1 MKVKQ
6 LSREK
11 IFKCCKQGKYISS
24 KKDRIKYSKLLYK
37 LNKHSDEYM
46 STPLNYKRFFKT
58 HKIKGNKIFE
68 PFYGDGSFKK
78 AFKLNGIKAIGKKNS
93 DFWKIIFDPKYRDLY
108 IFSNIP
114 FSFKYQILHTLL
126 EQKRNFSL
134 VLPERTVINNILP
147 KFKEAYSGKY
157 SVFKMKGKEN
167 IYMCKN
173 TNKLKRVNTV
183 IVTWKF

>member
-1 MKVKQ
+1 MKVKKH
-6 LSREK
+6 SREK
-11 IFKCCKQGKYISS
+11 IFKCCKQGKYIPIL
-24 KKDRIKYSKLLYK
+24 KNRIKYSKFLYK
-37 LNKHSDEYM
+37 SNKHSDEYM
-46 STPLNYKRFFKT
+46 SNDFTYRRFLKQNNM
-58 HKIKGNKIFE
+58 KGKQIFE

-93 DFWKIIFDPKYRDLY
+93 DFWKIIFDKKYSKLH
-108 IFSNIP
+108 IISNPP

-147 KFKEAYSGKY
+147 KFKEAYGGKY

-183 IVTWKF
+183 IVTWQF

>member
-6 LSREK
+6 RSKEE
-11 IFKCCKQGKYISS
+11 IFKGCKQAKYIPIL
-24 KKDRIKYSKLLYK
+24 KNRIKYSRFLYK
-37 LNKHSDEYM
+37 SNKHSDEYM
-46 STPLNYKRFFKT
+46 SNHLTYKRYLKT

-93 DFWKIIFDPKYRDLY
+93 DCWDMFYHKTYYNLY
-108 IFSNIP
+108 IVSNIP
-114 FSFKYQILHTLL
+114 FSFKYQIMHTLL
-126 EQKRNFSL
+126 EQKRNCSL

-147 KFKEAYSGKY
+147 KFKEAYGGKY

-173 TNKLKRVNTV
+173 TNELARVNTV